1 MARLFKPIAA
11 AAVLALAFATP
22 GLAQEKRNFSIGT
35 GGTGGVYYP
44 LGGGL
49 ASLLT
54 KYVPGWSATAEV
66 TGGSVDNLKLLGA
79 GKNEIALSMV
89 DVGLDAIKGQD
100 KFKGNPIAV
109 RTLAVVY
116 PNRMHVVTTEATG
129 IKSFA
134 DLKGKRV
141 STGSPGSATEVM
153 AFRVIEAMGLDKDK
167 DMKRERLGVA
177 ESVNALKD
185 GKIQAFFWVGGLP
198 TAAVTDL
205 GATPG
210 VKIKMVD
217 HAQAVEAMNKK
228 YGPLYSTG
236 EIPGKTY
243 PGQEAPNKIAVVWNV
258 LVTTAKMPDDVAYK
272 IVQVIF
278 EKRAEWA
285 QVHKE
290 ALSLDM
296 KNQIVSNTPM
306 PFHPGAVK
314 YFTEKGHKVQ

>member
-1 MARLFKPIAA
+1 MPRLLKPIV
-11 AAVLALAFATP
+11 AAVLTLALAGP
-22 GLAQEKRNFSIGT
+22 GAAQEKRNFSITT

-49 ASLLT
+49 ANLLT

-79 GKNEIALSMV
+79 GKSELALSMV
-89 DVGLDAIKGQD
+89 DAGLDALKGQD
-100 KFKGNPIAV
+100 KFKGNPVPV
-109 RTLAVVY
+109 RTLAVLY

-153 AFRVIEAMGLDKDK
+153 AQRVVEALGLDFNKDL
-167 DMKRERLGVA
+167 KRERLGVA

-185 GKIQAFFWVGGLP
+185 GKIQGFFWVGGLP

-210 VKIKMVD
+210 VKIKLID
-217 HAQAVEAMNKK
+217 HADGVEAMNKK
-228 YGPLYSTG
+228 YGPLYAAG
-236 EIPGKTY
+236 EIPAKTY

-258 LVTTAKMPDDVAYK
+258 LVTTDKMSDDVAYK
-272 IVQVIF
+272 IVQIIF
-278 EKRAEWA
+278 EKRTEWA

-296 KNQIVSNTPM
+296 KNQLVSNTPM

>member
-1 MARLFKPIAA
+1 MSRLLTTILAA
-11 AAVLALAFATP
+11 AAAA
-22 GLAQEKRNFSIGT
+22 GLVAGSAAAQEKRNFSITT

-49 ASLLT
+49 ATLLT
-54 KYVPGWSATAEV
+54 KYVPGWSASAEV

-79 GKNEIALSMV
+79 GKSELGLSMV
-89 DVGLDAIKGQD
+89 DAGLDALKGQD
-100 KFKGNPIAV
+100 KFKGNPVAV
-109 RTLAVVY
+109 RTLAVLY

-129 IKSFA
+129 IKTFA

-167 DMKRERLGVA
+167 DMTRERLGVA

-210 VKIKMVD
+210 VKIKMID
-217 HAQAVEAMNKK
+217 HSAAVAKMNEK
-228 YGPLYSTG
+228 YGPLYAEA
-236 EIPGKTY
+236 EIPAKTY
-243 PGQEAPNKIAVVWNV
+243 PGQEAANKIAVVWNV
-258 LVTTAKMPDDVAYK
+258 LVTTDKLPDDVAYK
-272 IVQVIF
+272 VVQVIF
-278 EKRAEWA
+278 ERRAEWG

-290 ALSLDM
+290 ALTLDM
-296 KNQIVSNTPM
+296 KNQLMSNTPI
-306 PFHPGAVK
+306 PFHPGAIK

>member
-1 MARLFKPIAA
+1 MSRFLKSMAAVAA
-11 AAVLALAFATP
+11 AACLAAGVAA
-22 GLAQEKRNFSIGT
+22 AQEKRSFSITT

-49 ASLLT
+49 ANLLA
-54 KYVPGWSATAEV
+54 KYVPGWSASAEV

-79 GKNEIALSMV
+79 GKSEIAFSMV
-89 DVGLDAIKGQD
+89 DAGLDAMKGQD
-100 KFKGNPIAV
+100 KFKGSPVAV
-109 RTLAVVY
+109 RTLAVLY
-116 PNRMHVVTTEATG
+116 PNRMHVVSTEATG

-167 DMKRERLGVA
+167 DLKRERLGVA

-210 VKIKMVD
+210 VKIKMID
-217 HAQAVEAMNKK
+217 HAAAVAKMNEK
-228 YGPLYSTG
+228 YGPLYA
-236 EIPGKTY
+236 EADIPAKTY
-243 PGQEAPNKIAVVWNV
+243 PGQEAVNKIAVVWNV
-258 LVTTAKMPDDVAYK
+258 LVTTDKLPDDVAYK

-278 EKRAEWA
+278 EKRDEWG

-296 KNQIVSNTPM
+296 KNQLVSNTPM
-306 PFHPGAVK
+306 PFHPGAAK
-314 YFTEKGHKVQ
+314 YFAEKGHKVQ